1 MILYDLSNLSLNRL
15 FQPERALLLLRK
27 MISDNLA
34 PNAATFNTV
43 IAALSEGKAQ
53 SLSSGNTSLLE
64 KALSVFKVMRSK
76 HSPDGVRPNRITY
89 NILIK
94 NLANSLQ
101 PGYAESL
108 LDAMRQDGLIPDV
121 DLYTLT
127 VRAYEKCGSP
137 RKALRLMESMREV
150 GYDFYENKVFDKA
163 FKSGVQILNRV
174 AGKDRPSSDS
184 LAFNEELELNEDEYD
199 DREELFNSW
208 R

>member
-1 MILYDLSNLSLNRL
+1 
-15 FQPERALLLLRK
+15 

-34 PNAATFNTV
+34 PNTATFNTV
-43 IAALSEGKAQ
+43 IAALSESRMQ
-53 SLSSGNTSLLE
+53 SLSSDNSLLIE

-76 HSPDGVRPNRITY
+76 HAPPGVRPNRLTY

-108 LDAMRQDGLIPDV
+108 LDAMRQDGLVPEV

-127 VRAYEKCGSP
+127 VRAYEKVGNP
-137 RKALRLMESMREV
+137 RKALGLMESMREV
-150 GYDFYENKVFDKA
+150 GYDFYQNKVFDQA

-174 AGKDRPSSDS
+174 AGKRSEDTLP
-184 LAFNEELELNEDEYD
+184 FNEELDFDEDQYADRD
-199 DREELFNSW
+199 DLFNSW